1 MKRISQSLWILLVS
15 LCYAT
20 AAAAQDDGLANA
32 ILDIQHQWEHIHYQI
47 PEDRQ
52 VAAFP
57 SLEDSIDALIKRYP
71 GHAEPLV
78 WKAIIL
84 STHASV
90 KGGLSALSMVRQARD
105 LLEQAEKIDPDTLN
119 GSIYTTLGSLY
130 YQVPGWPLGYGD
142 DKKAATFL
150 KKALQINPN
159 GIDANYFYGD
169 FLYHRGNSKQAL
181 AVLKKALEAP
191 LRPGRTLADEG
202 RHKDILVLMDKI
214 KKSDSNDQGFTL

>member
-15 LCYAT
+15 LCFAAAT
-20 AAAAQDDGLANA
+20 AAAQDEGLANA
-32 ILDIQHQWEHIHYQI
+32 ILEIQHQWEHIHYQI
-47 PEDRQ
+47 PEDQ
-52 VAAFP
+52 QDAAFP
-57 SLEDSIDALIKRYP
+57 QLEDSVDALIKRYP

-84 STHASV
+84 STHAGV
-90 KGGLSALSMVRQARD
+90 KGGLSALSMVRRARD
-105 LLEQAEKIDPDTLN
+105 LLEQAQKIDPNTLD

-142 DKKAATFL
+142 DKKAETFL

-169 FLYHRGNSKQAL
+169 FLYRKGQYSEAL
-181 AVLKKALEAP
+181 SVLEKAMHAP
-191 LRPGRTLADEG
+191 ARPNRPLADEG
-202 RHKDILVLMDKI
+202 RRKEIQAVIAKI
-214 KKSDSNDQGFTL
+214 KDKT